1 MATNFWRGFIAGAF
15 LGLLGALLWYTPLQ
29 GEGEALPGE
38 GAKRRKQKIGI
49 LHHQIR
55 ER

>member
-29 GEGEALPGE
+29 GGRGKPFQEKGQKGEN
-38 GAKRRKQKIGI
+38 RK
-49 LHHQIR
+49 
-55 ER
+55 